1 MSRAPTGQLDTLAKL
16 IELHAQHGRP
26 IKPSEVAEAT
36 GVNRKTVNAHC
47 HSMKHREPAWVT
59 WLEWAGAYEPSQAG
73 REVLAQEEKP

>member
-36 GVNRKTVNAHC
+36 GVNRKTVNAHF
-47 HSMKHREPAWVT
+47 HSMKLRASPWVV
-59 WLEWAGAYEPSQAG
+59 WVEWAGAYEPSEAG
-73 REVLAQEEKP
+73 RQVAQEAKP